1 MEGPLFHGTA
11 SAEIHEEAMATVH
24 MAVISFR
31 RGIGPILAW
40 LKHVPK
46 L

>member
-1 MEGPLFHGTA
+1 MEGLLFRGTA
-11 SAEIHEEAMATVH
+11 SEEIHEEAMATVH

-31 RGIGPILAW
+31 RGIGHILVW
-40 LKHVPK
+40 LKHVLK